1 MNGLESGH
9 IWALIGALGFGIV
22 YAVAVYIPLYGKHGG
37 YTSLLVAFG
46 TAVTLAA
53 CIPMIGLVN
62 VLYVVAA
69 FIATGTPMIA
79 GEAIRTKYDE
89 FKHREEMAERIE
101 QVTHVNE
108 TERVA
113 EQRGLGEGP
122 GNHGGT
128 GGA

>member
-9 IWALIGALGFGIV
+9 IWALIGALIFGIV

-46 TAVTLAA
+46 VAVTLAA

-89 FKHREEMAERIE
+89 FKHRAEMAERIE

-108 TERVA
+108 TPTVA
-113 EQRGLGEGP
+113 EQRGLGERSGD
-122 GNHGGT
+122 HGGT